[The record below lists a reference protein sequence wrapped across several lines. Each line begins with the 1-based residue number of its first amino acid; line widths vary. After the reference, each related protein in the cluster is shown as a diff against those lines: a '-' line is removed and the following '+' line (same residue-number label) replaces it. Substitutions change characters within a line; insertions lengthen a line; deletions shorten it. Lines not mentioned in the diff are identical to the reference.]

1 MQLTSCAIL
10 ISQVIKIYFPGSK
23 MRDLDLDVTRDRIK
37 AESAKLKLFTYL
49 PVAVKYKEGRATFD
63 PKTELLTVSL
73 PTINE
78 LLE

>member
-1 MQLTSCAIL
+1 
-10 ISQVIKIYFPGSK
+10 

-49 PVAVKYKEGRATFD
+49 PVAVKHKEGKASFD

-73 PTINE
+73 PIINE